1 MPQLQIVDLSPIPR
15 RDKTHLEK
23 TLESFSDRQRET
35 GLEQR
40 ETDALRDIY
49 GKYQRD
55 GQNIEDAIIGIQTR
69 PGISPTSRVNHVN
82 QLLQL
87 QKYNNERTKKAQV
100 DAEKAEKKAA
110 NQAIIRDLEQR
121 RGQQPGSLAAYEDNP
136 AMAAQITRPSLDRRV
151 NQADRPID
159 EDQQTRINQVVDDPR
174 WEKASLSQKQQLF
187 FRAGVSTSNQK
198 SIIDPLSEELKA
210 KPGGKYEEEREKSIA
225 SYVTNALSERE
236 AAEELEYTLDTA
248 KKAIQGDVTGEGWE
262 ALVKSNPY
270 GQLITGLTPDEATLQ
285 ASNKKLLEGSKGIF
299 GSRPTEREIFLLL
312 NSMLPSIGKSKEAN
326 MASIYF
332 IDKLNKLK
340 IMHGDIVD
348 DIAKQGY
355 VPDIESQ
362 VNHRM
367 KPIVQEFREELEKA
381 VKAQNEIKG
390 SERVK
395 VKSPDGKIG
404 YMTQSQI
411 DKAREENVIFTPT
424 K

>member
-174 WEKASLSQKQQLF
+174 WEKASLSQKQQLLS
-187 FRAGVSTSNQK
+187 RAGVSTSNQK

-210 KPGGKYEEEREKSIA
+210 KPGGKYEERGSI
-225 SYVTNALSERE
+225 
-236 AAEELEYTLDTA
+236 
-248 KKAIQGDVTGEGWE
+248 
-262 ALVKSNPY
+262 
-270 GQLITGLTPDEATLQ
+270 
-285 ASNKKLLEGSKGIF
+285 
-299 GSRPTEREIFLLL
+299 
-312 NSMLPSIGKSKEAN
+312 
-326 MASIYF
+326 
-332 IDKLNKLK
+332 ID
-340 IMHGDIVD
+340 
-348 DIAKQGY
+348 
-355 VPDIESQ
+355 
-362 VNHRM
+362 
-367 KPIVQEFREELEKA
+367 F
-381 VKAQNEIKG
+381 
-390 SERVK
+390 
-395 VKSPDGKIG
+395 
-404 YMTQSQI
+404 
-411 DKAREENVIFTPT
+411 
-424 K
+424 